1 MSTHVSGRSQ
11 QLRIIFDSSSSAQI
25 VEHYQPEALVGRQV
39 VAVVNFSPR
48 QIGKVLTLGFPD
60 ADGEVGLFAPDQK
73 IPDGGRSSRR
83 KNIPTFHT
91 LLSLPGLTGNRFNS
105 AASGKAAWVR
115 GSSPRTTSP
124 KLLASASVSWACQEK
139 AGFHAVTSF
148 LGAVGYPVF
157 LSAIQCEAQDQDA
170 GRCPEECRL
179 IGQIVGKPSPGFDR
193 HAGIRVQHEAGHVT
207 YRRPIGRSDQAPAH
221 PPSHKLAMQV
231 AEHVEMQPPR
241 NA

>member
-1 MSTHVSGRSQ
+1 MCPVRNVTHVSGRS

-39 VAVVNFSPR
+39 AAVVNFSPR

-91 LLSLPGLTGNRFNS
+91 LVSLPGLTGNRFNS

-115 GSSPRTTSP
+115 GSRPRTTGP
-124 KLLASASVSWACQEK
+124 RLLASASVGGTSEEK
-139 AGFHAVTSF
+139 QVPW
-148 LGAVGYPVF
+148 Y
-157 LSAIQCEAQDQDA
+157 
-170 GRCPEECRL
+170 
-179 IGQIVGKPSPGFDR
+179 
-193 HAGIRVQHEAGHVT
+193 AGHA
-207 YRRPIGRSDQAPAH
+207 SAP
-221 PPSHKLAMQV
+221 LAILFF
-231 AEHVEMQPPR
+231 
-241 NA
+241 